1 MCAIHLIECANAA
14 ATVGVVVVGD
24 EPSSVLT
31 AWTGTLLRAL
41 AHHGVDTAA
50 LLTVVGIDASVL
62 ADPEQRIPLAA
73 STRLWD
79 AAVEITGDDAFGI
92 EVSRFTTAGSFHGLG
107 QAFMSS
113 PTLRAALE
121 RVARFSRVTA
131 DMAST
136 SIHVEG
142 DEFVYVNGWRP
153 GATPPADISMVA
165 TMAAVVRAP
174 WTMHGRDLAP
184 TRVEVK
190 HRRPRNCGSL
200 RGLLPCP
207 LRFDAPEFRLA
218 FRLADV
224 ERPAPGG
231 HHRLAAAADAAV
243 LDYLDTLRIDN
254 HGGAVTR
261 QVRDVLADA
270 IAAGEPDVA
279 AIASEL
285 AISSRTLQRRLSDEG
300 TTFRDVLAD
309 TRRDLA
315 MALLRDPERS
325 VTAIGRRLGFS
336 ETAAF
341 TRAFRRWTGGSPTAW
356 RRSQPAARPRSP
368 RQAPASPSGP

>member
-1 MCAIHLIECANAA
+1 MCAG
-14 ATVGVVVVGD
+14 TVGVVVVGD

-50 LLTVVGIDASVL
+50 LVTEVGIDSSVL
-62 ADPEQRIPLAA
+62 ADPERRIPLAA

-131 DMAST
+131 DMAVTST
-136 SIHVEG
+136 HVEG
-142 DEFVYVNGWRP
+142 DDFVYVNGWRS

-165 TMAAVVRAP
+165 TMAAVVRAARR
-174 WTMHGRDLAP
+174 MHGPDLAP
-184 TRVEVK
+184 TRVDVK
-190 HRRPRNCGSL
+190 HPPPRNL
-200 RGLLPCP
+200 ARFERFFRCP
-207 LRFDAPEFRLA
+207 LRFEAPEFKLA

-224 ERPAPGG
+224 ERPVPGG

-243 LDYLDTLRIDN
+243 LDYLDTLHSDN
-254 HGGAVTR
+254 QGGDVTR
-261 QVRDVLADA
+261 QVRDVLADT

-279 AIASEL
+279 AVASEL

-309 TRRDLA
+309 TRRDLG
-315 MALLRDPERS
+315 MALLRDPDRS

-341 TRAFRRWTGGSPTAW
+341 TRAFRRWTGRSPTAW
-356 RRSQPAARPRSP
+356 RRSQPNAARPTTGWL
-368 RQAPASPSGP
+368 AG